1 MLAELSNLRGV
12 SGNEGP
18 VREYLI
24 DKINDSGCDYTI
36 DTMGNLLVYKNCA
49 KGKGSIMLSAHMDEV
64 GLMVVSIN
72 KQGLLSFKQVGGID
86 SRVLIAKKVRIG
98 DSGLEGVI
106 GSKPIH
112 LQRKG
117 EQNKPFDEDTLYI
130 DCGFKSRDEAEKH
143 IKVGDYV
150 TFDTNCVSLGDGF
163 YRGKAFDDRA
173 GCLII
178 LRLLLKDNNYSFC
191 AAFTVQEEV
200 GTRGALTAAYTLEP
214 HTALVIETTAASDT
228 PETEK
233 EQITTS
239 LGKGPAIS
247 FMDRTVMVKKEMRD
261 ELVKAAERAG
271 VPYQFRQFTGSGTE
285 AGVISLS
292 RGGVQTAVLSVPCR
306 YIHSP
311 QSIVQEKDIEGA
323 ENLVKSWLE
332 SKQ

>member
-12 SGNEGP
+12 SGNEEL
-18 VREYLI
+18 VRQYLI
-24 DKINDSGCDYTI
+24 EKLGQGGCDYTV
-36 DTMGNLLVYKNCA
+36 DTMGNLLAYKNCVNR
-49 KGKGSIMLSAHMDEV
+49 KGSIMLSAHMDEV

-72 KQGLLSFKQVGGID
+72 KQGLLYFKQVGGID
-86 SRVLIAKKVRIG
+86 NRVLIAKRVRVG
-98 DSGLEGVI
+98 DSGLPGVI

-112 LQRKG
+112 LQKKG

-130 DCGFKSRDEAEKH
+130 DCGFKNREQAEKE
-143 IKVGDYV
+143 INIGDYV
-150 TFDTNCVSLGDGF
+150 TFDTNCESLGDGF

-173 GCLII
+173 GCLVI
-178 LRLLLKDNNYSFC
+178 LNLLLKDNNCSFC

-228 PETEK
+228 PGTEK
-233 EQITTS
+233 EQITTA

-247 FMDRTVMVKKEMRD
+247 FMDSTVMVKKEMRD
-261 ELVKAAERAG
+261 ELVNAAESAG

-292 RGGVQTAVLSVPCR
+292 REGVQTAVLSIPCR

-311 QSIVQEKDIEGA
+311 QGIIQEKDIIAA
-323 ENLVKSWLE
+323 ENLVESWLE